1 MEAGEQ
7 EGEVF
12 LVSFLDHMRA
22 KGIESG
28 KDEMEWRPENAEVG
42 LLDPVW
48 AVLRPHVVAG
58 IVDTAASICTAD
70 FFFSSGLEKLF
81 LSHPHSTSEADV

>member
-1 MEAGEQ
+1 MGPISEARGVGRPVNVEAGEQ

-28 KDEMEWRPENAEVG
+28 KDEMEWRPLA
-42 LLDPVW
+42 
-48 AVLRPHVVAG
+48 
-58 IVDTAASICTAD
+58 
-70 FFFSSGLEKLF
+70 
-81 LSHPHSTSEADV
+81 